1 MTPKEKANELI
12 NKFGHAVRFDETSE
26 GYFVNMH
33 SVKECA
39 LIAVEQVRFFHESLF
54 YVNDGS
60 LFDDY
65 LNKVKH
71 EIEKQ
76 VNNEIEKL

>member
-1 MTPKEKANELI
+1 MNPKDKANDLVDAYRIILMNEDTDCGEEILCTVI
-12 NKFGHAVRFDETSE
+12 AKQ
-26 GYFVNMH
+26 
-33 SVKECA
+33 CA
-39 LIAVEQVRFFHESLF
+39 LIAVEQIKFFHESLF

-71 EIEKQ
+71 EIEK
-76 VNNEIEKL
+76 I